1 MFMQK
6 IIRFIGV
13 GLILSS
19 LFMFGY
25 IFTRDYKIAKDI
37 EQGKQEIIVKAQDN
51 LTDSEKNNL
60 KDNNDNNDNNND
72 NEPLVTK
79 IDKDNRGLVVGKI
92 AIPSINL
99 SLPIYKG
106 EFGPLGDNMLYGAVT
121 NKENQEM
128 GKRNYVLSSHIVN
141 NPDYLFTS
149 LHKVSNGDLV
159 YISDNENIFTYE
171 ITKSLVVKPNETW
184 ILDDIP
190 NKATITLY
198 TCKYINEFENGVQ
211 KTDRTVKFGDLIKK
225 EKSNKNLNDKLFG
238 F

>member
-1 MFMQK
+1 MRK
-6 IIRFIGV
+6 ILRFIGV
-13 GLILSS
+13 VLILSS

-25 IFTRDYKIAKDI
+25 IFTRDNKIAKDI
-37 EQGKQEIIVKAQDN
+37 EKGKQEIVVKAQDN
-51 LTDSEKNNL
+51 LTDNEKNNL
-60 KDNNDNNDNNND
+60 KDIKD

-141 NPDYLFTS
+141 NPNYLFTS
-149 LHKVSNGDLV
+149 LHNVSNGDLV
-159 YISDNENIFTYE
+159 YISDNENIFTYK

-190 NKATITLY
+190 NKSTITLY
-198 TCKYINEFENGVQ
+198 TCKYIDEFENGIQ
-211 KTDRTVKFGDLIKK
+211 KTDRTVRFGDLIKK
-225 EKSNKNLNDKLFG
+225 ETSNKNLNDKLFG

>member
-1 MFMQK
+1 MRK
-6 IIRFIGV
+6 IVRFIGIL
-13 GLILSS
+13 LILSS

-25 IFTRDYKIAKDI
+25 IHIRDNKIAADI
-37 EQGKQEIIVKAQDN
+37 EKGKQEVVVKAQDN
-51 LTDSEKNNL
+51 LTDKEKNNL
-60 KDNNDNNDNNND
+60 KDIKD

-141 NPDYLFTS
+141 NPNYLFTS
-149 LHKVSNGDLV
+149 LHNVSNGDLV
-159 YISDNENIFTYE
+159 YISDNENIFTYK
-171 ITKSLVVKPNETW
+171 ITKSLVVKPTETW
-184 ILDDIP
+184 ILNDIP

-225 EKSNKNLNDKLFG
+225 EKSTKKLNDKLFG